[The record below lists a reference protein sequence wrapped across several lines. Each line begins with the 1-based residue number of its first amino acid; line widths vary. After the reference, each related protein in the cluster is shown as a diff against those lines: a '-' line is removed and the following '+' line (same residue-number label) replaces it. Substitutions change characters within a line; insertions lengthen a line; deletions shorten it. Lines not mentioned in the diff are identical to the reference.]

1 MIVNKHIYIH
11 NLYIIS
17 KNFLAELYGDHINKK
32 SIFIKMDKSENL
44 IN

>member
-17 KNFLAELYGDHINKK
+17 KNFLAELYDHIYKK
-32 SIFIKMDKSENL
+32 TSIFYKNG
-44 IN
+44 